1 MSEMQSRIVEPA
13 SHDLISHDLTPQ
25 DIIRAFA
32 TVCKMALDVIGGSRA
47 SQGESQRFLADMETL
62 VAVVDG
68 RPYQP
73 RTRDKDALAE
83 LDDLDDILDRVFSKL
98 CVEFGSK
105 TDNLAACR
113 TGVLS
118 QAFWQTVPGLAE
130 TPDRWFL
137 LRCPLGHGEG
147 GLSTVRFVP

>member
-25 DIIRAFA
+25 DIIRAFT

-105 TDNLAACR
+105 TDNLDELDNPINHVAWMKNCNAGCKVTIEELR
-113 TGVLS
+113 QRFDRHPEES
-118 QAFWQTVPGLAE
+118 WQ
-130 TPDRWFL
+130 
-137 LRCPLGHGEG
+137 
-147 GLSTVRFVP
+147 RFQ